1 MEGDGEERE
10 KRGEQELVGREK
22 GWEGKGS
29 GGAEKGIEKDI
40 YTQTHRERDKR
51 QTQRTRRERGSLPTR
66 WSQREDAVYH
76 SGRQQGWG
84 EQDLGWVQERNT
96 HAPHVHTV

>member
-29 GGAEKGIEKDI
+29 GGASLQESPFTTRGPG
-40 YTQTHRERDKR
+40 REFLEWGCPELS
-51 QTQRTRRERGSLPTR
+51 T
-66 WSQREDAVYH
+66 AVL
-76 SGRQQGWG
+76 G
-84 EQDLGWVQERNT
+84 E
-96 HAPHVHTV
+96 AA